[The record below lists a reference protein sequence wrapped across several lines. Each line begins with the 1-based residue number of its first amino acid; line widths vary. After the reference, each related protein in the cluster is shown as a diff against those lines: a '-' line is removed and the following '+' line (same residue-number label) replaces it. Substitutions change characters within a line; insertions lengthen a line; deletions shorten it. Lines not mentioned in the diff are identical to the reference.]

1 MKQPTAY
8 TLHLTELQ
16 AADLCLLLERLV
28 NIRENQLGDIGKDHP
43 FSDPIERD
51 EIKGYL
57 QREIDVAEFVLE
69 LLPEPDIHKVHAMA
83 MEQSKTKTEGGE
95 V

>member
-16 AADLCLLLERLV
+16 AVDLHLLLEHLV

-57 QREIDVAEFVLE
+57 QREIDVAEFVME
-69 LLPEPDIHKVHAMA
+69 LLPDPDIYMAHVMA
-83 MEQSKTKTEGGE
+83 MEQSETKTEGGE
-95 V
+95 A